1 LGFSKDATSN
11 TSALNWLVVLIKRL
25 VGFVFYMNKNVLLL
39 AMCQGLITT
48 GNILL
53 VTIAALVGQALSPSS
68 ALTTLP
74 VATQMF
80 GLLIAT
86 IPASLIMAK
95 IGRRCGFSL
104 GNVVGIVGTFLG
116 YFALGQSAFIL
127 FSIAT
132 LLIGIGIGFA
142 TLYRFAAIEVSN
154 NPATAISIIMASGV
168 VAAIL
173 GPNIAVWVTSYFPSI
188 NYANVFISL
197 SGLYLLAL
205 FLLQFVKFN
214 EVNQSSN
221 SQEVRQLRAIIV
233 QPQFITAVIIAML
246 SYTIMN
252 LLMTATP
259 LAMHRH
265 GFDLAD
271 SALVIEWHV
280 LGMFVPSFFTG
291 KLIQRFGKSSIM
303 ASGALLII
311 GCCLINLLGVTHWH
325 FIFALCILGVGWNF
339 MFISATHMVSETYRT
354 SERAKAQA
362 VNEFSVFSMVA
373 ISSLAAGWLEA
384 VAGWR
389 FLNMMSIPVMLIAL
403 GVIYWLEYQNN
414 KLSVKYS

>member
-1 LGFSKDATSN
+1 
-11 TSALNWLVVLIKRL
+11 
-25 VGFVFYMNKNVLLL
+25 MNKNVLLL

-53 VTIAALVGQALSPSS
+53 VTIAALVGQALSPS
-68 ALTTLP
+68 AAFTTLP

-86 IPASLIMAK
+86 IPASLVMAK
-95 IGRRCGFSL
+95 IGRRRGFSL
-104 GNVVGIVGTFLG
+104 GNIVGLSGTLLG
-116 YFALGQSAFIL
+116 YFALNQSAFLL
-127 FSIAT
+127 FCIAT

-142 TLYRFAAIEVSN
+142 TLYRFAAIEASD
-154 NPATAISIIMASGV
+154 NPARAISIIMASGV

-173 GPNIAVWVTSYFPSI
+173 GPNLAVWVTSYFPSI

-205 FLLQFVKFN
+205 CLLQAVKFN
-214 EVNQSSN
+214 EVSETLNLHKA
-221 SQEVRQLRAIIV
+221 RGLREIV
-233 QPQFITAVIIAML
+233 MQPQFITAVLIAML

-291 KLIQRFGKSSIM
+291 KLIQRFGQTPMM

-311 GCCLINLLGVTHWH
+311 GCCVINLLGVSHWH
-325 FIFALCILGVGWNF
+325 FLFALCILGVGWNF
-339 MFISATHMVSETYRT
+339 MFISATHMVSETYHP

-362 VNEFSVFSMVA
+362 SNEFSVFSMVA
-373 ISSLAAGWLEA
+373 ISSLGAGWLEA
-384 VAGWR
+384 IAGWR
-389 FLNMMSIPVMLIAL
+389 FLNMMSIPIMLIAL
-403 GVIYWLEYQNN
+403 GVIYWFASQKETPLTQIP
-414 KLSVKYS
+414 LGR